1 MKREAFFQNVKK
13 GAFERVYFFY
23 GPEEYVKASALKAL
37 REAILP
43 EGLEMVNE
51 AVLANPSLED
61 LDAAAQTM
69 PFMAER
75 RLVVVNDLAA
85 LRQSKGEG
93 EGVEAATGDGKALLE
108 WCAHAPDTACVVIYH
123 TGKLDERRGLAK
135 GLIALPG
142 SVRFDYLVGE
152 ELRKWIDQA
161 AERQGKR
168 FAKTALNEFT
178 AGAGEDLASI
188 LGALEQV
195 CAYVGENPE
204 IDLEAVRAIVQ
215 PPLDAKVFAM
225 IDDIMAGNMAR
236 AQIAAKTLVDE
247 GESRVGILALIIRQ
261 LRLMTDIRLLQ
272 DARKTAPEIAQ
283 ALKLSDF
290 VYRKT
295 AGSVRSLAAPE
306 ILAAYQRCVD
316 ADFQFKSGQIGEQAA
331 LDRAI
336 FTLHALFAHGR
347 KEGKGRAR

>member
-1 MKREAFFQNVKK
+1 MIARWL
-13 GAFERVYFFY
+13 
-23 GPEEYVKASALKAL
+23 S
-37 REAILP
+37 
-43 EGLEMVNE
+43 M
-51 AVLANPSLED
+51 
-61 LDAAAQTM
+61 
-69 PFMAER
+69 ER

-85 LRQSKGEG
+85 LRQGRGEG
-93 EGVEAATGDGKALLE
+93 EGEETATGDGKALLE

-123 TGKLDERRGLAK
+123 EGKLDERRALAK

-152 ELRKWIDQA
+152 ELRKWIVQA

-168 FAKTALNEFT
+168 FEKAALNEFVP
-178 AGAGEDLASI
+178 GAGEDLQAIS
-188 LGALEQV
+188 GALEQV
-195 CAYVGENPE
+195 CAYTGEAAE
-204 IDLEAVRAIVQ
+204 IDLAAVRAIVR

-236 AQIAAKTLVDE
+236 AQIAVKTLVDE

-261 LRLMTDIRLLQ
+261 LRLLQ

-283 ALKLSDF
+283 ALKLTDF

-295 AGSVRSLAAPE
+295 ASSVRTLAAPE
-306 ILAAYQRCVD
+306 ILAAYRRCVD

-336 FTLHALFAHGR
+336 FTLHGLFARGR
-347 KEGKGRAR
+347 KEGGHSK

>member
-51 AVLANPSLED
+51 AVLVNPSLED

-247 GESRVGILALIIRQ
+247 GESAWAFGIHH
-261 LRLMTDIRLLQ
+261 
-272 DARKTAPEIAQ
+272 
-283 ALKLSDF
+283 S
-290 VYRKT
+290 
-295 AGSVRSLAAPE
+295 
-306 ILAAYQRCVD
+306 
-316 ADFQFKSGQIGEQAA
+316 
-331 LDRAI
+331 
-336 FTLHALFAHGR
+336 
-347 KEGKGRAR
+347 

>member
-13 GAFERVYFFY
+13 AAFERVYFFY
-23 GPEEYVKASALKAL
+23 GPEEYVKASALAAL
-37 REAILP
+37 RGALLP

-51 AVLANPSLED
+51 AVLSNPSLED
-61 LDAAAQTM
+61 LDAAAQTL

-85 LRQSKGEG
+85 LRQGRGEG
-93 EGVEAATGDGKALLE
+93 EGEETATGDGKALLE

-123 TGKLDERRGLAK
+123 EGKLDERRTLAK

-152 ELRKWIDQA
+152 ELRKWIVQA

-168 FAKTALNEFT
+168 FEKAALNEFVP
-178 AGAGEDLASI
+178 GAGEDLQAIS
-188 LGALEQV
+188 GALEQV
-195 CAYVGENPE
+195 CAYTGEAAE
-204 IDLEAVRAIVQ
+204 IDLAAVRAIVR

-225 IDDIMAGNMAR
+225 IDAIMAGNMAR
-236 AQIAAKTLVDE
+236 AQIAVKTLVDE

-283 ALKLSDF
+283 ALKLTDF

-295 AGSVRSLAAPE
+295 ASSVRTLAAPE
-306 ILAAYQRCVD
+306 ILVAYRRCVD

-336 FTLHALFAHGR
+336 FTLHGLFARGR
-347 KEGKGRAR
+347 KEGGHSK